1 MFGRTG
7 LMILAALGGAC
18 STPQPSSTP
27 GATQQTPAAPSTVVP
42 QPAGTSAIPAPPA
55 TAGATGS
62 SGPATIPTQP
72 PPTAAAGAGQAAPA
86 AGTGSAGAGD
96 AAAGSTSAA
105 GSGPSAAV
113 GCEPR
118 NVEPSTGIHFHHIHF
133 NTVDPDKDLD
143 FYDKYFG
150 AAAVPFCNDKDKKPL
165 AQATK
170 TERGWFLY
178 TRVDTPPDMTLNT
191 YLEHIGWISL
201 DPAGEL
207 ERLVALGAPRYPVG
221 RAQCETA
228 FDGSAPCA
236 GYWFYLLAPSG
247 ARVEVALGPGPAT
260 SGYGHVHLVMGEDYA
275 FFEKVTNGALQN
287 QVIDGVNHTDA
298 SLIEDVL
305 ANETVVDTRGKP
317 IDHIGYSTANLEAE
331 RDRIKAAG
339 ITIAEDITFKPQ
351 FGFRSFFVK
360 SPKGTWLELV
370 EDAQFDAAPP

>member
-1 MFGRTG
+1 MR
-7 LMILAALGGAC
+7 
-18 STPQPSSTP
+18 
-27 GATQQTPAAPSTVVP
+27 PA
-42 QPAGTSAIPAPPA
+42 PAGSGVAGVSAASA
-55 TAGATGS
+55 GVAASAAGTTAAGTTAAGAT
-62 SGPATIPTQP
+62 
-72 PPTAAAGAGQAAPA
+72 
-86 AGTGSAGAGD
+86 
-96 AAAGSTSAA
+96 AA
-105 GSGPSAAV
+105 GSGAAG

-118 NVEPSTGIHFHHIHF
+118 TVEPSTGVHFHHVHF

-150 AAAVPFCNDKDKKPL
+150 ATSVPFCNDKDKKPL
-165 AQATK
+165 AHATK

-178 TRVDTPPDMTLNT
+178 TRVATPPDMTLNT
-191 YLEHIGWISL
+191 YLEHIGWITP

-228 FDGSAPCA
+228 FDGTAPCV

-260 SGYGHVHLVMGEDYA
+260 SGYGHIHLVMGEDYT
-275 FFEKVTNGALQN
+275 FFEKVTGGALQN

-298 SLIEDVL
+298 ALVEDVL
-305 ANETVVDTRGKP
+305 ANETVVPTRGKP

-339 ITIAEDITFKPQ
+339 ITIAEDITYKPE
-351 FGFRSFFVK
+351 FGFRSFFVE

-370 EDAQFDAAPP
+370 EDSQFDAAPP

>member
-1 MFGRTG
+1 MQAPPT
-7 LMILAALGGAC
+7 A
-18 STPQPSSTP
+18 PVVP
-27 GATQQTPAAPSTVVP
+27 GTAPSLPEV
-42 QPAGTSAIPAPPA
+42 PA
-55 TAGATGS
+55 TASTPVVA
-62 SGPATIPTQP
+62 PTRP
-72 PPTAAAGAGQAAPA
+72 VAAGAGAAGIAAAGSGA
-86 AGTGSAGAGD
+86 AGTGK
-96 AAAGSTSAA
+96 AAAGNTAAGTPAA
-105 GSGPSAAV
+105 GSGAAV

-118 NVEPSTGIHFHHIHF
+118 SVEPSTGIHFHHVHF

-150 AAAVPFCNDKDKKPL
+150 ATPVPFCNDKDKKPL

-191 YLEHIGWISL
+191 YLEHIGWISA
-201 DPAGEL
+201 DPAAEL

-221 RAQCETA
+221 RAQCDTA
-228 FDGSAPCA
+228 FDGTAPCA

-275 FFEKVTNGALQN
+275 FFEKVTNGALRN

-298 SLIEDVL
+298 ALVESVL

-339 ITIAEDITFKPQ
+339 ITIAEEITYKPEY
-351 FGFRSFFVK
+351 GFRSFFVE

-370 EDAQFDAAPP
+370 EDTQFDAAPP